1 MIGAA
6 SKGPKCHLSSVR
18 KDGGG
23 PSVSAASPTAV
34 NQRHMSKV
42 LAARFDSRG
51 CIWREATRMYA
62 AVESTN
68 RLFVKASPSAIK
80 RYVICKSEVTFKLVG
95 AT

>member
-1 MIGAA
+1 MGTA
-6 SKGPKCHLSSVR
+6 SKGPKCNLSSAK

-23 PSVSAASPTAV
+23 PSVSLASPTAV
-34 NQRHMSKV
+34 NQRHMSKAF
-42 LAARFDSRG
+42 AARFGSGG
-51 CIWREATRMYA
+51 CIWREAIRMYS